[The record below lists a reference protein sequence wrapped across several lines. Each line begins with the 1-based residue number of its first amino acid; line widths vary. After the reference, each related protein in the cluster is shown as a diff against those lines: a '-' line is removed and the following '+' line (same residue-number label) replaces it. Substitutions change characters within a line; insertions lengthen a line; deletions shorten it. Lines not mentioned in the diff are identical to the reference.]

1 MILGLVIVIMPV
13 ISLVYAALS
22 GNMGALSAAALD
34 GASESVKLCINL
46 CGMICF
52 WQAIMEV
59 MRDCGLSDALS
70 SLLRPLLSKLFPSA
84 SRDRD
89 TMNSLSTNVSANLLG
104 LGNAATPAGIKAA
117 IGLQKLSGSLGASN
131 ELCLLVILN
140 TASIQLIPTT
150 VASLRA
156 VLGSAS
162 PFEILPAVWLTS
174 ICSVSA
180 GLLSAKGFEHIGRRH
195 E

>member
-1 MILGLVIVIMPV
+1 MILSLVIVLMPL

-22 GNMGALSAAALD
+22 GNLGSLSAAAIE
-34 GASESVKLCINL
+34 GAGEAVTLCIKL

-52 WQAIMEV
+52 WQAIMEL
-59 MRDCGLSDALS
+59 MRECGISDALS
-70 SLLRPLLSKLFPSA
+70 SLLRPLLSKLLPSA
-84 SRDRD
+84 STDRD
-89 TMNSLSTNVSANLLG
+89 TMNALSSNVSANLLG

-131 ELCLLVILN
+131 ELCLLVVMN

-156 VLGSAS
+156 ALGSAA
-162 PFEILPAVWLTS
+162 PFDIMPAVWLTS

-180 GLLSAKGFEHIGRRH
+180 GLLSAKAFERIGKRN